1 MVILYRNLM
10 KKRPYILVLSV
21 LFFSACVPQRDLV
34 YFSNLSELA
43 KQQISVAE
51 SEVKIQQ
58 ADRLSISV
66 NSLNTES
73 NELFT
78 KITEKTNTEESR
90 SGQSYRVDQQGM
102 ITLPIVG
109 SIKIEGLT
117 IENAQ
122 KLITQSLSQFIKS
135 PIVEMQLLNF
145 KVTVIGEVNQ
155 PASFTVTGT
164 QLNLLEA
171 LGMAGDM
178 TVYGKR
184 ENVLVIREVNGIR
197 NMVRLNL
204 NKKEV
209 FQSPYF
215 HLKQN
220 DIVYVEPDK
229 SKEKEYS
236 PNNRALPIITACI
249 SAVAVLLTALIR

>member
-1 MVILYRNLM
+1 M
-10 KKRPYILVLSV
+10 KKRPYILVLFA
-21 LFFSACVPQRDLV
+21 LLISACVPQRDLV
-34 YFSNLSELA
+34 YFSDLSELA
-43 KQQISVAE
+43 KDQINAVEA
-51 SEVKIQQ
+51 EVKIQQ
-58 ADRLSISV
+58 GDLLSISV
-66 NSLNTES
+66 NSLSPES

-78 KITEKTNTEESR
+78 RITSKTNTEESR
-90 SGQSYRVDQQGM
+90 SGQSYRVDHQGM
-102 ITLPIVG
+102 VTLPVIG
-109 SIKIEGLT
+109 NLKIEGTT
-117 IENAQ
+117 IDVAR
-122 KLITQSLSQFIKS
+122 KLITQSLSQFMKS
-135 PIVEMQLLNF
+135 PIVEVQLLNF

-184 ENVLVIREVNGIR
+184 ENVLIIRQTDGIR
-197 NMVRLNL
+197 SMVRLNL
-204 NKKEV
+204 NKKDV

-229 SKEKEYS
+229 AKEKEFS

-249 SAVAVLLTALIR
+249 SAVAVLITALIR